1 MNQKSTD
8 NKLMVDQPTDK
19 NCTDKVHPG
28 KKRRSSSMLSSTIVM
43 GVIAVALVIMGI
55 QRGQGQHITGLKS
68 AMNLTV
74 QVLPLVAF
82 AFVAAGMVQVLVP
95 REVLARWV
103 GTESGMR
110 GILLGTIAGGLSPG
124 GPYVNIPTV
133 AALLHSGAG
142 VGTTVAFLT
151 SWSLWAITRLPME
164 VGLLGWRFTAIRLA
178 STFFFPPVAGLIAQR
193 FFAGVRLI

>member
-1 MNQKSTD
+1 MYKKSADEERMNERPNTVK
-8 NKLMVDQPTDK
+8 
-19 NCTDKVHPG
+19 CTDKAHAD
-28 KKRRSSSMLSSTIVM
+28 KKRRNSSMLWSTVVM
-43 GVIAVALVIMGI
+43 GFIAVALVIIGI
-55 QRGQGQHITGLKS
+55 QKGQGQHVTGLKS

-95 REVLARWV
+95 REILAKWV

-110 GILLGTIAGGLSPG
+110 GIILGTVAGGLSPG

-133 AALLHSGAG
+133 AALLHSGASA
-142 VGTTVAFLT
+142 GTTVAFLT

-164 VGLLGWRFTAIRLA
+164 VGLLGWRFTAVRLA
-178 STFFFPPVAGLIAQR
+178 STFFFPPIAGLIAQR
-193 FFAGVRLI
+193 FFGGVRLI